1 MKRPNL
7 WGILDGTVVEKKG
20 QHDFTPWAIV
30 DKISLE
36 KLSEWRFHYE
46 FQEINGFCYFD
57 CYWDKPGFALSETSK
72 APYAITI
79 NNKPVKIDQLTSRVF
94 TDNHRRAFAW
104 SAAWTF
110 GLGLELW
117 TGDDPMFTQYNDSDE
132 PIQRYEEQHA
142 AVAKER
148 TASFQEDAA
157 AGTAEPKAARKI
169 EKTQP
174 PAPVEKLAKVFA
186 GDVVETDSIE
196 KRAAQDENSPKNYKH
211 GEYDDSPISEK
222 RREKLLQAVRV
233 LWDGNR
239 TNYQELDEQFRKKF
253 NLKRGK
259 FSDAVQTNA
268 HADFIINYL
277 SGLKK

>member
-132 PIQRYEEQHA
+132 PIQRYEEQHT
-142 AVAKER
+142 AVTQER
-148 TASFQEDAA
+148 TAPFKEDAA

-169 EKTQP
+169 EKTQQ
-174 PAPVEKLAKVFA
+174 PVTQKLAKVFA
-186 GDVVETDSIE
+186 GDVVEADNIE
-196 KRAAQDENSPKNYKH
+196 KRAAQTPQV
-211 GEYDDSPISEK
+211 DDSPMSEK
-222 RREKLLQAVRV
+222 KREKLLQAVRV